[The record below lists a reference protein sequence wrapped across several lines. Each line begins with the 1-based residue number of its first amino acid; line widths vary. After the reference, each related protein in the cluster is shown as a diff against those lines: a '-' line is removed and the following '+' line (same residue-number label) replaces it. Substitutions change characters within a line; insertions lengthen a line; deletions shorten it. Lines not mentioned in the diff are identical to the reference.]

1 MGALLVSLPLA
12 ARPDWALRHLL
23 HAQEDAG
30 GPGERAGQTPA
41 VGRGR
46 RGGELGAA

>member
-12 ARPDWALRHLL
+12 ARPDGALCHLL

-30 GPGERAGQTPA
+30 GPGEHMGLW
-41 VGRGR
+41 
-46 RGGELGAA
+46 GGELGVA